1 MRILVTGG
9 AGFIG
14 SNFVHHLFQAHPGYE
29 VDVLDKLTYAGNP
42 DNLKAL
48 KGRKG
53 FRFFKG
59 DICDQKAVDRLV
71 RDADWVVNFAAETH
85 VDRSILFAGD
95 FVKTD
100 VYGTFV
106 LLEAVRKHGRGA
118 FVQISTDE
126 VYGEA
131 GERPPAEDGQLLPK
145 SPYAASKAG
154 ADRLAFSYWTTYG
167 TPLVITRCTNNYG
180 PYQFP
185 EKLIPLFATNAM
197 LGRKLPVYGTGTN
210 TRDWIHVLDHC
221 RAIDAI
227 MHSDRFKG
235 EVYNIGAGEEHSVL
249 EISEI
254 VLETLGKPKDLLQ
267 FVADRPGHVVRH
279 AVDTGKLRSALGWA
293 PREDFRE
300 GVRQTVLWYR
310 NNEAW
315 WKRLLDRQIDF
326 SRSFG
331 AAKGTG
337 PVPRKRRKGSR

>member
-14 SNFVHHLFQAHPGYE
+14 SNFVHQLFKAHPDYE

-42 DNLKAL
+42 DNLKTL

-53 FRFFKG
+53 YRFFKG
-59 DICDQKAVDRLV
+59 DICDQKIVDRLV
-71 RDADWVVNFAAETH
+71 KDADWVVNFAAETH

-131 GERPPAEDGQLLPK
+131 GEVPPAESGALMPK

-154 ADRLAFSYWTTYG
+154 ADRLAFSYWMTHQ
-167 TPLVITRCTNNYG
+167 TPVVITRCTNNYG
-180 PYQFP
+180 PFQFP

-197 LGRKLPVYGTGTN
+197 LGKKLPVYGSGQN

-227 MHSDRFKG
+227 MHSGKFKG

-249 EISEI
+249 EISDI
-254 VLETLGKPKDLLQ
+254 VLETLGKSKDLLQ
-267 FVADRPGHVVRH
+267 YVADRPGHVVRH
-279 AVDTGKLRSALGWA
+279 AVDSKKIRSAMGWA

-300 GVRQTVLWYR
+300 GIRQTVIWYR
-310 NNEAW
+310 NNERW
-315 WKRLLDRQIDF
+315 WKKLLDRQIDF
-326 SRSFG
+326 ARSFG
-331 AAKGTG
+331 AAKIPK
-337 PVPRKRRKGSR
+337 PVPRKGRK